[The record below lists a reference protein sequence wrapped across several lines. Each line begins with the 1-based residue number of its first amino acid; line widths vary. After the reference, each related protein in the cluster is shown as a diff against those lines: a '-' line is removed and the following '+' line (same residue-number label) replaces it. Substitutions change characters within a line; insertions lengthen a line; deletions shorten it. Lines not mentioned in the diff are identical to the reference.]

1 MKQGLLD
8 GTGNGTFD
16 GLAEEFG
23 RTMKLQQKAM
33 LDVQNMA
40 AGGAHT
46 PLCTFSAT
54 HPKRTLRKPQ
64 KCSNSNAGW
73 LWSDRR
79 DTTVADIDKEI
90 TEMQGMLSEM
100 QREIDKQA
108 NKRAQAD
115 MRSLQQK
122 KQKELKVAMQ
132 NFDRIKLGMTKDAG
146 GPRSESSRDR
156 MLRLKQ
162 VQDNTNARVNRIER
176 SLGETEEVGANTL
189 NRMENQ
195 TNRYAKVNDDLK
207 DAAGAIDVAG
217 ATNRR
222 LWRGQ
227 ALDKCIYCFTIL
239 VLVGGL
245 GALVYIKFFKPDP
258 K

>member
-1 MKQGLLD
+1 
-8 GTGNGTFD
+8 
-16 GLAEEFG
+16 
-23 RTMKLQQKAM
+23 
-33 LDVQNMA
+33 
-40 AGGAHT
+40 
-46 PLCTFSAT
+46 
-54 HPKRTLRKPQ
+54 
-64 KCSNSNAGW
+64 
-73 LWSDRR
+73 
-79 DTTVADIDKEI
+79 
-90 TEMQGMLSEM
+90 MLSEM

-115 MRSLQQK
+115 MRSMQQK

-146 GPRSESSRDR
+146 GPKGETSRDR

-176 SLGETEEVGANTL
+176 ALGETEEVGANTL

-195 TNRYAKVNDDLK
+195 TNRYAQVNDQLK

-227 ALDKCIYCFTIL
+227 ALDKCIYGFTIL
-239 VLVGGL
+239 VLIGGL
-245 GALVYIKFFKPDP
+245 GFLIYLHFIKGSK
-258 K
+258 